1 MARNATAIARGRHSF
16 RGFHALTDVNE
27 YRRHISLVLLMR
39 EYAGGPER
47 NRRPGGIALE
57 EASHVR
63 MAQDE

>member
-1 MARNATAIARGRHSF
+1 MARNATAIARSRHSF

-39 EYAGGPER
+39 EDAGCPER
-47 NRRPGGIALE
+47 NKRPGWIAPE
-57 EASHVR
+57 EVTHVR